1 MVCLRRE
8 KIERIA
14 DDIPLLEVLGNTEA
28 DTLLLGWGGT
38 YGHLRSAA
46 DELNAAGKPV
56 AMTHF
61 RYISPMPKNTAEVLA
76 KYKRIIVAELN
87 TGMFADYLQCRY
99 PDAHILRIN
108 KIRGQPFSVSEIVE
122 RVTKFME
129 ED

>member
-1 MVCLRRE
+1 MLSQVRFLTTLLTTRRWFACVVR

-38 YGHLRSAA
+38 YGHLRSV

-76 KYKRIIVAELN
+76 KLQAYYRSRIEYWHV
-87 TGMFADYLQCRY
+87 CRLSAVPLSRRSY
-99 PDAHILRIN
+99 SQN
-108 KIRGQPFSVSEIVE
+108 
-122 RVTKFME
+122 
-129 ED
+129 